1 MALSTTG
8 GDSFADVAAIETDA
22 EGNFAYPTPVLGPTS
37 DGSTTVLVGY
47 SSWGNAQR
55 QLTALVLA
63 RSSYVRSGVCPGEG
77 VKLATVRL
85 PGKLETKQ
93 QGGSASEPRPA
104 EAD

>member
-22 EGNFAYPTPVLGPTS
+22 EGNFAYPTPILGPTS

-47 SSWGNAQR
+47 SSWGKAQR

-63 RSSYVRSGVCPGEG
+63 SCVGSGVCPGEG

-85 PGKLETKQ
+85 PGKLEAKQ
-93 QGGSASEPRPA
+93 QGRSASEQPRPV